1 MSKSGPDYSLFRS
14 RMPATLIGNES
25 VPKIIINNTI
35 SLFLKTAISILL
47 ISNHNSFRVLS
58 GKIAS
63 VYFICMKYIYI
74 LALEIASW
82 GNQHCANCIGTLS
95 FPIGLTWLHVGSK
108 EVVQKLGHSRK
119 QSCELSESRIFIAWS
134 NSANKQKTVSS
145 TPTAWTSLT
154 FAQNL
159 KQQYK
164 QVATVMIATKR
175 TVAAFSPC
183 CVLLW

>member
-25 VPKIIINNTI
+25 VPKIIINDTI

-74 LALEIASW
+74 LALEIASS

-95 FPIGLTWLHVGSK
+95 FPIGLT
-108 EVVQKLGHSRK
+108 
-119 QSCELSESRIFIAWS
+119 
-134 NSANKQKTVSS
+134 
-145 TPTAWTSLT
+145 
-154 FAQNL
+154 
-159 KQQYK
+159 
-164 QVATVMIATKR
+164 
-175 TVAAFSPC
+175 
-183 CVLLW
+183 